1 MPEERIAQELEQSGG
16 ELMYKILLEGTE
28 KTTLEKANILSA
40 NSDLCLKVISSL
52 RSYNE
57 PYYSYSYWRFFESCL
72 NQDLVDSLFKESEIL
87 GFTKSENVEMAPELL
102 RELLKDY
109 WFTIQQSDVSLS
121 KYLEDLTWL
130 KLAN

>member
-1 MPEERIAQELEQSGG
+1 
-16 ELMYKILLEGTE
+16 MYKILLEGTE

-109 WFTIQQSDVSLS
+109 WFTIQQRDSLS